1 MKAKEFIYTN
11 STQETYKQFS
21 LLHPIRNAIFVR
33 LTIKNN
39 TNYLTDE
46 SEFVEI
52 LDRKVITA
60 NIDYLLKKLNKA
72 VLSKRQGRSKGQD
85 LKVVP
90 IIDLN
95 GQNGWLIHLIVER
108 PQSLDLD
115 TFTRLFKQCS
125 ADSDL
130 GFHIAI
136 APIGDLKAG
145 TNYVLKSTPQSED
158 IYSTVD
164 VANAPP
170 R

>member
-11 STQETYKQFS
+11 STQETYKRFS
-21 LLHPIRNAIFVR
+21 LLHPIRNAILVR

-39 TNYLTDE
+39 INYLTDE
-46 SEFVEI
+46 SEFVET

-60 NIDYLLKKLNKA
+60 NLGYLLKQLNKA
-72 VLSKRQGRSKGQD
+72 VLSTRQGRSKGQE

-95 GQNGWLIHLIVER
+95 DQNGWLMHLIIER

-115 TFTRLFKQCS
+115 AFTRLFKQCS

-164 VANAPP
+164 VA
-170 R
+170 